1 MSSAS
6 EPAESR
12 RARRPFLP
20 LGIAAGIAGFVA
32 WQVFLHR
39 VVSDNPRSVAAELL
53 IAAPLLIF
61 AAWMTAR
68 SRAGVPGGVLVLAT
82 GVAGCV
88 AWNRSGNDAL
98 LPLLPHLAIYLLLL
112 AWFGASLLP
121 GREPLVTCMARQIHG
136 TMPEALV
143 AYTRRVTIAWCV
155 FFFAMALTAVI
166 LFAWAPVDVWS
177 AFVNL
182 FNLPLVVAMFA
193 AEYLWRTLRHPGLS
207 QVSIPTMVRSFW
219 KLGSDDGPSAR
230 D

>member
-12 RARRPFLP
+12 RARRPL
-20 LGIAAGIAGFVA
+20 IALAITVGVAGFVA

-39 VVSDNPRSVAAELL
+39 VVSDNPHSVAAELL
-53 IAAPLLIF
+53 IAIPLLMF
-61 AAWMTAR
+61 GAWMTAR
-68 SRAGVPGGVLVLAT
+68 TRAGVPGGVLVFAA

-98 LPLLPHLAIYLLLL
+98 LPLLPHLAVYLLLL

-121 GREPLVTCMARQIHG
+121 GREPLVTCMARQVHG

-155 FFFAMALTAVI
+155 FFFAMALTAGV
-166 LFAWAPVDVWS
+166 LFAWAPADVWS

-182 FNLPLVVAMFA
+182 LSLPLVIAMFA
-193 AEYLWRTLRHPGLS
+193 AEYLWRTMRHPGLS
-207 QVSIPTMVRSFW
+207 QVTIPTMIRSFW
-219 KLGSDDGPSAR
+219 KLGSGDGPSAR
-230 D
+230 H